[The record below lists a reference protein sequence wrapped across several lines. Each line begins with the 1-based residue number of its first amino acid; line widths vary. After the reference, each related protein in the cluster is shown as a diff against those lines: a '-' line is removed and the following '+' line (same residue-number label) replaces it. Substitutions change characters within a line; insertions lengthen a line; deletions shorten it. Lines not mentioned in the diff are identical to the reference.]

1 MELKVGDKVV
11 YPNHG
16 VGLIEQISLGN
27 SGARP
32 ERFYLLRI
40 LSSGLKVM
48 VPASNADTVGL
59 RRVIRG
65 SETQKI
71 LAYLANGK
79 CNSHHDWKW
88 RYKEN
93 SEKMRTGSLFQ
104 VAEVL
109 KSLAA
114 LSKTK
119 ALSFRE
125 KKMLDR
131 ARFLIVSELATARGV
146 SEVTVEQNVITA
158 LARARLRLP

>member
-1 MELKVGDKVV
+1 MEYKVGDKVV

-16 VGLIEQISLGN
+16 VGLIEQISHANPENG
-27 SGARP
+27 P

-40 LSSGLKVM
+40 LSSGLKVT
-48 VPASNADTVGL
+48 VPACNATTVGL
-59 RRVIRG
+59 RRVIRLNEV
-65 SETQKI
+65 SKV
-71 LAYLANGK
+71 LCFLSNGK
-79 CNSHHDWKW
+79 CNSHRDWKW

-93 SEKMRTGSLFQ
+93 SEKMRTGSLLQ

-131 ARFLIVSELATARGV
+131 ARYLLISELATVRGV
-146 SEVTVEQNVITA
+146 TEATMEENVVAA
-158 LARARLRLP
+158 LAKARLHLP

>member
-1 MELKVGDKVV
+1 MDFKVGDKVV

-16 VGLIEQISLGN
+16 VGLIEQISQGN
-27 SGARP
+27 AGSQP
-32 ERFYLLRI
+32 QRFYLLKI
-40 LSSGLKVM
+40 VSSGLKVM
-48 VPASNADTVGL
+48 VPASNAANVGL
-59 RRVIRG
+59 RRIIRFG
-65 SETQKI
+65 DVKKI
-71 LAYLANGK
+71 LSYLANGK
-79 CNSHHDWKW
+79 CNSHRDWKW
-88 RYKEN
+88 RFKEN
-93 SEKMRTGSLFQ
+93 SEKMRTGSLLH

-131 ARFLIVSELATARGV
+131 ARFLLASELATVRGV
-146 SEVTVEQNVITA
+146 SEATIEQNIIAA